1 MSSIIST
8 RISSTWIS
16 GRQKKLN
23 KRPPIEV
30 KISTLLQE
38 GNEEAVSLIYD
49 NYGAV
54 LFGLCARMMGS
65 KEDGEEVFQEAM
77 IKIWRYAKSFDPSK
91 ARLYTWMMNVTRN
104 TCIDQIRKN
113 DRRPQIQDIDSNVYK
128 VDSVNQGEIE
138 VDHIG
143 LKKEIDKLR
152 PEERKVLELAYFKGF
167 TQGEIA
173 KDLNIPLGTVKT
185 RARKAI
191 TELKRFLAKDI
202 GS

>member
-1 MSSIIST
+1 M
-8 RISSTWIS
+8 
-16 GRQKKLN
+16 QA
-23 KRPPIEV
+23 
-30 KISTLLQE
+30 
-38 GNEEAVSLIYD
+38 GNREAVSLIYD
-49 NYGAV
+49 HYGAV
-54 LFGLCARMMGS
+54 LFGLCQRMLGS
-65 KEDGEEVFQEAM
+65 KEEAEEVFQEAM
-77 IKIWRYAKSFDPSK
+77 LKIWRYAQSYDANK

-113 DRRPQIQDIDSNVYK
+113 DRRPQIQDIETNVHK
-128 VDSVNQGEIE
+128 ADANNQSQTP

-143 LKKEIDKLR
+143 LMKEIERLR
-152 PEERKVLELAYFKGF
+152 PEEKKVLELAYFKGF

-191 TELKRFLAKDI
+191 NELKRFLAKDI

>member
-1 MSSIIST
+1 M
-8 RISSTWIS
+8 
-16 GRQKKLN
+16 QA
-23 KRPPIEV
+23 
-30 KISTLLQE
+30 
-38 GNEEAVSLIYD
+38 GNREAVSLIYD

-54 LFGLCARMMGS
+54 LFGLCQRMLGS
-65 KEDGEEVFQEAM
+65 KEDAEEVFQEAM
-77 IKIWRYAKSFDPSK
+77 IKIWRYAKSYDPDK

-113 DRRPQIQDIDSNVYK
+113 DRRPQIQDIDTHVYN
-128 VDSVNQGEIE
+128 VDSAAQSQTP

-143 LKKEIDKLR
+143 LRKEIDKLR

-191 TELKRFLAKDI
+191 NELKRFLAKDI